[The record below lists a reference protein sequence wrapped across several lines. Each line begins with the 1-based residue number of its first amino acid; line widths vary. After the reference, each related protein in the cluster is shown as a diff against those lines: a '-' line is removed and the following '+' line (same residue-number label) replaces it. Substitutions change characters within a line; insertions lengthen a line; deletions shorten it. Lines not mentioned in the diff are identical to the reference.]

1 MFDVIFFFGRL
12 YVYCGSSDIFLFFN
26 DKKWLILNLE
36 ENLNEIV

>member
-1 MFDVIFFFGRL
+1 MFTVEALI
-12 YVYCGSSDIFLFFN
+12 YFLFFN